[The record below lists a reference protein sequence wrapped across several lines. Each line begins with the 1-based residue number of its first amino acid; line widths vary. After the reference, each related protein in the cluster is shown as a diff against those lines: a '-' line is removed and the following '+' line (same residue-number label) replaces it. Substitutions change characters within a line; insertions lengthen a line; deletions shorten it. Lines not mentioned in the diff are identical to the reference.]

1 MGPSR
6 YNHLSSFCQVGG
18 DEAVFL
24 FLRFCGFAFPFSVPV
39 IRLKEII
46 PETLAFACFAVWECV
61 AIRFESWVRPLG
73 LRSDGDC
80 CPFLGAAFPFGCLL
94 FVFVRKL
101 SGD

>member
-18 DEAVFL
+18 DEAL
-24 FLRFCGFAFPFSVPV
+24 FLWLCLSFFRACDKVERNHTGNACICLLCSFGVCGDS
-39 IRLKEII
+39 L
-46 PETLAFACFAVWECV
+46 W
-61 AIRFESWVRPLG
+61 ESWVRPLG
-73 LRSDGDC
+73 LRSDGGC
-80 CPFLGAAFPFGCLL
+80 CPFLGAAFPFGCL

>member
-24 FLRFCGFAFPFSVPV
+24 CRRFCGFAFPFSVPV

-46 PETLAFACFAVWECV
+46 PETLAFACFAAWSVW
-61 AIRFESWVRPLG
+61 RFALG
-73 LRSDGDC
+73 IVGATFGFKVGWRLL
-80 CPFLGAAFPFGCLL
+80 PFEGGGFSVWL

>member
-24 FLRFCGFAFPFSVPV
+24 FLRFCVFAFPFSVPV

-46 PETLAFACFAVWECV
+46 PETLAFACFAAWSVW
-61 AIRFESWVRPLG
+61 RFALG
-73 LRSDGDC
+73 IVGATFGFKVGWRLL
-80 CPFLGAAFPFGCLL
+80 PFEGAAFPFGCL